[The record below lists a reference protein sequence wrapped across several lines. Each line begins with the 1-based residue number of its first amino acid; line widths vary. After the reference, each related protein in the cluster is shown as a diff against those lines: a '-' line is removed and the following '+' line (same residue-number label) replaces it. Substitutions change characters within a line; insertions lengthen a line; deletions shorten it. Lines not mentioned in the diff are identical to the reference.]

1 MERLKQYTAVFVPK
15 HIDDLSASAKE
26 HIGQTF
32 TICPSWRVDEEDAIC
47 GGRYL
52 GQWACVIDMFPCLP
66 NFLWAPEEDW
76 ETIE

>member
-32 TICPSWRVDEEDAIC
+32 TICPSWRVDLDDTLFD
-47 GGRYL
+47 GRYIN
-52 GQWACVIDMFPCLP
+52 QWACLIEDREHER

-76 ETIE
+76 ETVE